1 MCTDIGAK
9 KGRPRTSQVN
19 TGVSPVA
26 PTLGADNFTHRST
39 TSGGYIRL
47 SNDVNRNGEKNTSE
61 N

>member
-1 MCTDIGAK
+1 MCTVIGAK

-26 PTLGADNFTHRST
+26 PTLGADNFTHQST

-47 SNDVNRNGEKNTSE
+47 SNDVNRNG
-61 N
+61 